1 MKVHI
6 FYNLVGNSVRP
17 ARAPPRAKSRCAFA
31 KIRYNGR
38 KDKTFE
44 IGEEEPTKKTDH
56 RAAHGAFAAEPC
68 RLRRKGAGR
77 HPVRLRRFAR
87 FRALQRGGRVH
98 GRREQHARIQLP
110 CAKNRVGNGGR
121 RRAER
126 RDRRSIRRARAGAE
140 EHDGLPRFA
149 HMPFRHVDELLE
161 RQPALPCGARGDG
174 RRHEHDGDAGSYDF
188 FGGKRL
194 MSEDLLARC
203 ELSTQDFITA
213 ARRTAANYFDE
224 TYRDALSGSMGG
236 ADFIASYAE
245 RRAWTLSDENINA
258 EMRLYLDGGALH
270 MIVPVGSFAGAES
283 YDADLALD
291 LSTRETVEKTA
302 QDSFVKAALSGG
314 DLTVSFEKT
323 ADSAWYAENFRF
335 DYETI
340 YPVEGLYSDYTDVFV
355 GSVGQGYFPYI
366 FLLTSEGTVEYV
378 NLLEGLTAGFLCDG
392 GPLGGV
398 KGIVSFESGEVEEDY
413 GTYQTV
419 FAVDASGEKHDLS
432 GAVSDADYTIPS
444 EFLGEWTATVTHDT
458 AEQGSYD
465 SDYILTLTDGG
476 GLTVQDINSE
486 VGLYFEYTGQLNY
499 LGTNGEGMVFGY
511 HLNENAGTVRYGA
524 FTLLRGSDG
533 LHVKSVAGE
542 NFFDAPSG
550 RYTVFARG

>member
-1 MKVHI
+1 MKRMISALLAALLLLSLAACGEKEPDDTPSGYDDSLISELYSEEGEYTDAENNTLSYCYHVPQI
-6 FYNLVGNSVRP
+6 VSETAVAAALNAEIADKFGTLVQEQ
-17 ARAPPRAKSRCAFA
+17 KSMM
-31 KIRYNGR
+31 
-38 KDKTFE
+38 
-44 IGEEEPTKKTDH
+44 
-56 RAAHGAFAAEPC
+56 
-68 RLRRKGAGR
+68 AGR
-77 HPVRLRRFAR
+77 VSLTC
-87 FRALQRGGRVH
+87 LSVTW
-98 GRREQHARIQLP
+98 
-110 CAKNRVGNGGR
+110 KSYWN
-121 RRAER
+121 
-126 RDRRSIRRARAGAE
+126 DS
-140 EHDGLPRFA
+140 
-149 HMPFRHVDELLE
+149 LLCLVLTSE
-161 RQPALPCGARGDG
+161 M
-174 RRHEHDGDAGSYDF
+174 DGDMTDYAVYSYDF

-194 MSEDLLARC
+194 TSEDLLAR
-203 ELSTQDFITA
+203 EGLSTQEFVMA
-213 ARRTAANYFDE
+213 ARRTAANYFDGL
-224 TYRDALSGSMGG
+224 YRDALSGSMGG

-270 MIVPVGSFAGAES
+270 MIVPVGSFAGAAS
-283 YDADLALD
+283 YDADIAVD
-291 LSTRETVEKTA
+291 LSARETVERTA
-302 QDSFVKAALSGG
+302 QDSFVKARLSGG
-314 DLTVSFEKT
+314 SLTVSFEKT

-335 DYETI
+335 DYGTA
-340 YPVEGLYSDYTDVFV
+340 YPVAGLYSDYTDVFV
-355 GSVGQGYFPYI
+355 GSVGQGYFPYV
-366 FLLTSEGTVEYV
+366 FLLTKEGAVEYV

-398 KGIVSFESGEVEEDY
+398 KDIVAFESGTVEEEY

-419 FAVDASGEKHDLS
+419 FAVDAAGEKHDLS
-432 GAVSDADYTIPS
+432 GPVSDADYTVPS

-465 SDYILTLTDGG
+465 SDYILTLSDGG

-511 HLNENAGTVRYGA
+511 HLNERAGTVRYGA
-524 FTLLRGSDG
+524 FTLLRGEDG

>member
-1 MKVHI
+1 MKKLTTALLTALLLL
-6 FYNLVGNSVRP
+6 NLAACGEKEPDDTPSGYDDSLISELYSEEGEYTDAENNTLAYSYHVPRIVSETAVAAALNDEIADQFGALVQEQKNMMASRVSLTCLSVTWT
-17 ARAPPRAKSRCAFA
+17 SYWNDSLLC
-31 KIRYNGR
+31 
-38 KDKTFE
+38 
-44 IGEEEPTKKTDH
+44 
-56 RAAHGAFAAEPC
+56 
-68 RLRRKGAGR
+68 L
-77 HPVRLRRFAR
+77 V
-87 FRALQRGGRVH
+87 V
-98 GRREQHARIQLP
+98 
-110 CAKNRVGNGGR
+110 
-121 RRAER
+121 RAE
-126 RDRRSIRRARAGAE
+126 
-140 EHDGLPRFA
+140 
-149 HMPFRHVDELLE
+149 M
-161 RQPALPCGARGDG
+161 
-174 RRHEHDGDAGSYDF
+174 DGDTSTTETYSYDF

-236 ADFIASYAE
+236 VGFIASYAE

-258 EMRLYLDGGALH
+258 EMRLYL
-270 MIVPVGSFAGAES
+270 
-283 YDADLALD
+283 
-291 LSTRETVEKTA
+291 
-302 QDSFVKAALSGG
+302 
-314 DLTVSFEKT
+314 
-323 ADSAWYAENFRF
+323 
-335 DYETI
+335 
-340 YPVEGLYSDYTDVFV
+340 
-355 GSVGQGYFPYI
+355 
-366 FLLTSEGTVEYV
+366 
-378 NLLEGLTAGFLCDG
+378 DG

-419 FAVDASGEKHDLS
+419 FAVDASREKHDLS

>member
-1 MKVHI
+1 M
-6 FYNLVGNSVRP
+6 
-17 ARAPPRAKSRCAFA
+17 
-31 KIRYNGR
+31 
-38 KDKTFE
+38 
-44 IGEEEPTKKTDH
+44 
-56 RAAHGAFAAEPC
+56 
-68 RLRRKGAGR
+68 
-77 HPVRLRRFAR
+77 
-87 FRALQRGGRVH
+87 
-98 GRREQHARIQLP
+98 
-110 CAKNRVGNGGR
+110 
-121 RRAER
+121 
-126 RDRRSIRRARAGAE
+126 
-140 EHDGLPRFA
+140 
-149 HMPFRHVDELLE
+149 
-161 RQPALPCGARGDG
+161 
-174 RRHEHDGDAGSYDF
+174 
-188 FGGKRL
+188 
-194 MSEDLLARC
+194 
-203 ELSTQDFITA
+203 
-213 ARRTAANYFDE
+213 
-224 TYRDALSGSMGG
+224 
-236 ADFIASYAE
+236 
-245 RRAWTLSDENINA
+245 
-258 EMRLYLDGGALH
+258 
-270 MIVPVGSFAGAES
+270 
-283 YDADLALD
+283 
-291 LSTRETVEKTA
+291 
-302 QDSFVKAALSGG
+302 
-314 DLTVSFEKT
+314 TVSFEKT

-335 DYETI
+335 DYETV

-366 FLLTSEGTVEYV
+366 FLLTSEGAVEYV

-398 KGIVSFESGEVEEDY
+398 KDIVSFESGEVEEDY
-413 GTYQTV
+413 GTYKTV

-486 VGLYFEYTGQLNY
+486 VGIYFEYTGQLNY